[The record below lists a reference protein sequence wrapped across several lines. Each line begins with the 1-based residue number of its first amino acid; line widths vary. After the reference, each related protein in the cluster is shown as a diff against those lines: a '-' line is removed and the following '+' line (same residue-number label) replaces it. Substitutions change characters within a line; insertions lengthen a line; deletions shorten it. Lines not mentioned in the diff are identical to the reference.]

1 MQLRV
6 RHTTGYRYAEGAIAS
21 FNEARMTPM
30 TTADQIV
37 LRSRIDVVDHRVPG
51 LLGRGRDRVRGARAA

>member
-30 TTADQIV
+30 MTASTARMP
-37 LRSRIDVVDHRVPG
+37 RSPFGANDYKTAAEGG
-51 LLGRGRDRVRGARAA
+51 LGAPTR